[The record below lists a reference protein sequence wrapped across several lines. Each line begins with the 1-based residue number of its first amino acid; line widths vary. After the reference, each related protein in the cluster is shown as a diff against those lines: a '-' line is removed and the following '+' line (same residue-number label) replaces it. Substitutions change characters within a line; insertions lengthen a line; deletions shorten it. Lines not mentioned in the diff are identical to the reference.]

1 MSTALPR
8 ARHLAGL
15 AGLLVLSACS
25 TLGPQVSGNGH
36 PPAAAA
42 CVPVADGD
50 PLVGNWLSVSA
61 QAGVAGALRTLYT
74 LNADGSM
81 AYVEQIKRP
90 RQPSQ
95 GLYETGCW
103 TYQGQTLTLRT
114 QESNGLP
121 VNLDDPIYINRFRVL
136 RVQPDALRLQ
146 GPQGQAIQA
155 KRMSPG
161 YRLPF

>member
-1 MSTALPR
+1 MSR
-8 ARHLAGL
+8 IRYFAGL
-15 AGLLVLSACS
+15 AGVLVLSACS
-25 TLGPQVSGNGH
+25 TTGTGPEDAAV
-36 PPAAAA
+36 PVTRACTPAAAA
-42 CVPVADGD
+42 D
-50 PLVGNWLSVSA
+50 PLIGNWLSVSA

-81 AYVEQIKRP
+81 AYVEQVKRP

-103 TYQGQTLTLRT
+103 VHQGQTLILRT

-121 VNLDDPIYINRFRVL
+121 VNLDDPIYVNQFQVI
-136 RVQPDALRLQ
+136 RVQPDALHLQ
-146 GPQGQAIQA
+146 GPQAQAIQA
-155 KRMSPG
+155 RRMSPG